1 MAYLF
6 SLLFSPLYRR
16 PPSIWRTRPIAN
28 FTILATIVTAFCTPG
43 AQAEV
48 TTPGANSSEFGS
60 KKAPRDLSEDHW
72 FFLLSAGIGRPN
84 YDSATQTK
92 IDAQKAAGG
101 SSDEAGFAD
110 LPGIYRRISPT
121 LAVGAILSMSFE
133 NVSGNWHEER
143 SFAIQTYHPSVS
155 ALYFPQANQQ
165 AGYGYG
171 LGWFGR
177 GDIGST
183 RIYQRIAAVDSTGA
197 RSTVE
202 SNEDGYHAQLGF
214 GYGFTASSVARVL
227 VSLNG
232 IYGVAGPYQINGLSF
247 NIGFLL

>member
-1 MAYLF
+1 M
-6 SLLFSPLYRR
+6 SLLLAR
-16 PPSIWRTRPIAN
+16 PPSTWRHYTIAI
-28 FTILATIVTAFCTPG
+28 FTILATAVAQICTAS

-48 TTPGANSSEFGS
+48 SASETSSSEFGT

-72 FFLLSAGIGRPN
+72 FFLMSAGIGRPN

-143 SFAIQTYHPSVS
+143 SFAIQTYNPSVS
-155 ALYFPQANQQ
+155 ALYFPQ
-165 AGYGYG
+165 GTYG

-177 GDIGST
+177 GDLGST
-183 RIYQRIAAVDSTGA
+183 RIYQRTAAVNSTGG
-197 RSTVE
+197 RTTVE
-202 SNEDGYHAQLGF
+202 SNEDGYHAQLGV
-214 GYGFTASSVARVL
+214 GYGFMASTVARVL
-227 VSLNG
+227 VGLNG
-232 IYGVAGPYQINGLSF
+232 IYGVAGPDQINGLSL
-247 NIGFLL
+247 NVGFLL